1 MESDNQ
7 SGRSDGS
14 RGSSHDGG
22 GSEDESYMH
31 DFQPLAA
38 QAASLRSLPART
50 KDAEAQPLPMTSPQ
64 DLIEFSEL
72 EDYPSLEQL
81 PLEHS
86 PSQGDASSEES
97 PPHVRILR
105 AAASHKSP
113 SGESFALPQVGFED
127 SMEMPGLS
135 PTADAYT
142 SSRSPHEET
151 KSSEDTLVGEGLKSL
166 DGSNHRDEVSM
177 EGGSLSQH
185 TTSSL
190 SLPPHSKS
198 SHSSLSQH
206 TTSSLSLPPHSK
218 SSHST
223 LSQQTTSSL
232 SLPPHSKSSH
242 STLSQHTLSSHSTL
256 SHPGREDRTLLADQP
271 DLSAYPLPEDDE
283 GANAAVD
290 QVSRILDM
298 LGPRPSVTGEETT
311 FPVTS
316 SRSEGSIRRG
326 SLEREPSGV
335 MSRVSLLSMESSSRI
350 HGISQMNLDSVDSQ
364 DSLAQRVKDLLGD
377 TTTQAGSRLSGLST
391 RQSAAGRS
399 DDGVT
404 NKTGA
409 GEKFDRHLDFDP
421 DADVVSS
428 SQSNDVVNI
437 HDSIAGRK
445 PLSQSTP
452 YLVLPVDPLTQI
464 KLPSPQAKEVE
475 DEQPSRVTY
484 GQDRTKDLSVETSAQ
499 KPDDVIAAKRQAWSA
514 FPPPSQESRHSQ
526 ISQDS
531 LNPSQEPQR
540 KYLSEDI
547 QRFPPLGLVELEA
560 GPHSQETMVKQLEV
574 RTDNVGKRLSDRQL
588 SPRDFPPDAKK
599 PRNEE
604 DGASTTQGQ
613 YAQPE
618 SARTSRSSYIRGM
631 NLESIDSEDSIA
643 DRVRYLLGGESP
655 STSEPQLSVRSEASG
670 HGVPR
675 EIQRASS
682 TQGYPYSSQRP
693 VTDSQTLGVGV
704 SPREPSPLHVT
715 SLAGREHTLK
725 RSSYE
730 EFWIDRPSS
739 ANGSPSRPVGLTSSQ
754 RSASDSELHVS
765 PRGGGR
771 SRRER
776 YEEVRS
782 QARLSRAADFTSS
795 TDAQLQDGHTEP
807 RASQQP
813 TSDLPASS
821 YTKPYQFV
829 STAPLGDS
837 ETQDGGAGMFAA
849 PSFEL
854 DQQELSRVSGHTHY
868 TVDTL
873 SQSVSL
879 PVGSVHSP
887 NTTGPMEH
895 TRAEDVNDRQEFKL
909 QLDNDALGGESAA
922 QTARSDNTARTTR
935 TQNGGLTGRTLSPA
949 SSRDSLAQQVYD
961 ILTSPSYLDRYSN
974 TDGPTSP
981 LLADPSYKVDLQT
994 RLGLGR
1000 DDQETARGPS
1010 VAELH
1015 EKTRQLLEQY
1025 DKEMAERESL
1035 ESDRVPTARHST
1047 SSHYADRRSIENRSR
1062 MSGVDNSQQAI
1073 RTSIESR
1080 SRLSGAD
1087 KHTGQTSVED
1097 RSTMFGLGRPQYA
1110 DQTSLENRA
1119 RLSGVDNTQ
1128 HTGRTSV
1135 EDRSALYG
1143 VDRLQYTDQTS
1154 VENTS
1159 RLSGADQT
1167 QHTGRT
1173 SEENRARLSGMDQ
1186 TQYTSRTPEED
1197 RSASY
1202 GPQHTSPA
1210 ETRASRL
1217 SEVDGNPGDRYQ
1229 HSQDSKSSIRVSAIS
1244 GEEGQEPPHKAEGR
1258 AVSRMSERANSR
1270 RESGEREPLSSPSRM
1285 SENEVYTN
1293 RGSVMSQIVSPR
1305 RAPSQTSTVSQLD
1318 TARTT
1323 DTMDSLAYKVRHLL
1337 ERESPERRV
1346 DAILKEA
1353 EMVEQTAIT
1362 EALLEEAERT
1372 EQALLGTPTR
1382 IYDIQRSRRTS
1393 EGMMSSRSSVSS
1405 RLSVDSGSF
1414 APIGLPFTAFDFAR
1428 NLISNQLTKVAEN
1441 KFDHSVNLLGMT
1453 PQVSQESAVVMAGGV
1468 RGDRSGVSQRSSE
1481 GRPSR
1486 ASHHSAR
1493 SADREEAYGHERH
1506 DTRSSRHSYEA
1517 KYAEEDDRNAD
1528 FWATPQRSREPS
1540 RQGYRDDSTKAMGS
1554 RDVHMHVPQEEKAK
1568 SAATQP
1574 REDLQ
1579 YPDRQ
1584 TGGSR
1589 GTSAERPTETGR
1601 ERRPGPRLQLYRPV
1615 GSPDVFYVPLAEER
1629 EPDTPVSQTTLES
1642 THLGSDDAESP
1653 SFPASYLGTR
1663 KDTFEAIH
1671 SVGIYGTRKSPKYL
1685 SKLSKSQEGS
1695 PGEKTVNRAGP
1706 REPQKEPSGG
1716 ESDGINEERVRV
1728 IIERER
1734 RSLDGTPSAADREER
1749 STGGERK
1756 DVTQGKPAVTEHRMV
1771 QRDGRGR
1778 SSEGWDRGQDRPG
1791 VYPARAR
1798 EAWSGEGTRE
1808 RQRPKSTVTDDVV
1821 RAKPAASFIEYP
1833 PSLQSR
1839 SPPEDRHRAM
1849 EEDFK
1854 PLAPDP
1860 QSPKGRGLT
1869 RAELEDRRA
1878 GRPLRD
1884 GGLKDRHRSPP
1895 DDTYHRPAAR
1905 HEPGYRRTE
1914 TSPSRYRGDRDVGY
1928 SRDRTRDYP
1937 RDRPT
1942 PDARPP
1948 DVTSYDRYGAVGGTR
1963 ADRSPIRD
1971 YVNRS
1976 PDRDRGTRASLRRY
1990 QPTSPGRYR
1999 ETRPDTYRQEYDT
2012 RRARDATRRDYD
2024 VSTLRRNQSVL
2035 QEVLEQEE
2043 RVEGRLQG
2051 RPNLDELWNNFK
2063 EEVVSKLEDEENQ
2076 LEPAQLEELAD
2087 MMRDP
2092 LKFSLQQ
2099 MYKDHV
2105 QRKAEQQEGR
2115 RMTEDPAPPEEG
2127 ETSCELRD
2135 AIKVKMKDLEQTEDH
2150 GVQTP
2155 DKTRSAMAQKA
2166 QKPKVKQGP
2175 IDNSPELSASAT
2187 SSTLTDGEET
2197 LTKERLEKTKE
2208 RPRKDRPVEKKPSRK
2223 ADVPSRDKGSAAEP
2237 QGEEPSASS
2246 LLDSI
2251 NTQRLTKIFG
2261 DLRSPASSEA
2271 NSLTS
2276 DSSSVSSIDS
2286 VRFYQVFGQ
2295 SNPKLRDLA
2304 KKIQKQKDRHGKKRD
2319 KSGLSYLSS
2328 GASTLT
2334 LSPVPETDRDLT
2346 DDTSPVSTA
2355 SSEAG
2360 DGKKQTRKKLYPQ
2373 ETESSP
2379 TDTDSSAPC
2388 QCQAKKQGRQKESRE
2403 ERQERIKRYQESR
2416 PKDLPK
2422 KETKEQEAFKKPTQP
2437 PQRKQ
2442 KTGKQERPRHPRK
2455 EKKNDF
2461 GAVFP
2466 SPVIA
2471 STPAPH
2477 GNKVTIGI
2485 QTTPSLNSSMD
2496 SSVSTPGERNRA
2508 TQTTPSL
2515 DSGSDMEIK
2524 RPRERKKQK
2533 PDQTSYYQSTPMPK
2547 SGAADRGRPAGE
2559 EDVSAISSPGGMA
2572 WFQPMA
2578 EDRPWRQRKSN
2589 GGFDGSPT
2597 DDNQPERRRARSGSH
2612 DDKFVVSVPVTTP
2625 EQKSRD
2631 RQPQAAP
2638 QYPVLFESVKKRKE
2652 ERQTKPKSTE
2662 KGEAASENARP
2673 GLAWYVPVAQALP
2686 WRRPFQERQ
2695 QYTQERQDQ
2704 IVRWMDDMSPHRRGN
2719 QPPKPLE
2726 RLTLQEALKMRNPA
2740 FISKSRERVRRMEL
2754 AAEERRHEEAFEME
2768 RMRLF
2773 GEERRRLQATEPAP
2787 LSENL
2792 HRPKKRTITKKEMAA
2807 RSKRMYEKLPEV
2819 QRKKAQE
2826 RRQAAYKSNR
2836 IKAQLFKKKVLD
2848 SLRRKN
2854 ELAY

>member
-1 MESDNQ
+1 MMESDE
-7 SGRSDGS
+7 SGRSGGS

-38 QAASLRSLPART
+38 QAVSTRSLPVHT
-50 KDAEAQPLPMTSPQ
+50 KDITQPLTVQSPP

-81 PLEHS
+81 PLEQS
-86 PSQGDASSEES
+86 PSQGDVSSEES

-105 AAASHKSP
+105 AGGAHKSP
-113 SGESFALPQVGFED
+113 SGDSFALPQVGFED

-135 PTADAYT
+135 PTAGAYT
-142 SSRSPHEET
+142 SSQLPHEET
-151 KSSEDTLVGEGLKSL
+151 RSSEDTLVGEGMKSL
-166 DGSNHRDEVSM
+166 EGSDHQDKL

-185 TTSSL
+185 TTSSI

-206 TTSSLSLPPHSK
+206 TM
-218 SSHST
+218 
-223 LSQQTTSSL
+223 
-232 SLPPHSKSSH
+232 
-242 STLSQHTLSSHSTL
+242 SSHSTL
-256 SHPGREDRTLLADQP
+256 SHPGMEERTLLAEQP
-271 DLSAYPLPEDDE
+271 DLSEYPLPEHDE
-283 GANAAVD
+283 GADAAVD

-298 LGPRPSVTGEETT
+298 LGPRPSVTGQET
-311 FPVTS
+311 FPTS
-316 SRSEGSIRRG
+316 STSEGSVRRG
-326 SLEREPSGV
+326 SLEREPAGV
-335 MSRVSLLSMESSSRI
+335 MSRISLLSTESSSRI
-350 HGISQMNLDSVDSQ
+350 HGISQMNLDSMESQ

-377 TTTQAGSRLSGLST
+377 STQAGSRLSGLGA

-404 NKTGA
+404 STGTR
-409 GEKFDRHLDFDP
+409 EKSERDFDA
-421 DADVVSS
+421 DVDDVVSS
-428 SQSNDVVNI
+428 SQSNNMVNI

-452 YLVLPVDPLTQI
+452 YMVLPVDPLTQI
-464 KLPSPQAKEVE
+464 KLPTPQVKEAE
-475 DEQPSRVTY
+475 EEEQPSRVNS
-484 GQDRTKDLSVETSAQ
+484 GQERTMDMSAGTTVP
-499 KPDDVIAAKRQAWSA
+499 KPDDMAFKRQAWGA

-540 KYLSEDI
+540 KYLSEDV

-560 GPHSQETMVKQLEV
+560 GPHSQETLVKQLEGK
-574 RTDNVGKRLSDRQL
+574 TDYVGKRLSDREL
-588 SPRDFPPDAKK
+588 SPRDSPPDVKK

-604 DGASTTQGQ
+604 ELASTTPSQ
-613 YAQPE
+613 YVQPE

-643 DRVRYLLGGESP
+643 DRVRYLLGGDSP
-655 STSEPQLSVRSEASG
+655 GTSDHQLSARSELSSQ
-670 HGVPR
+670 GVPR
-675 EIQRASS
+675 EIQRTSS
-682 TQGYPYSSQRP
+682 TQGYTSHAQRP

-704 SPREPSPLHVT
+704 SPGETSPLHVT

-730 EFWIDRPSS
+730 EFWIDPERPSS

-765 PRGGGR
+765 PRGGRR

-776 YEEVRS
+776 YDEVRS

-795 TDAQLQDGHTEP
+795 ADVQQEGKDPGV
-807 RASQQP
+807 SQQP
-813 TSDLPASS
+813 TSRTSDLPASS
-821 YTKPYQFV
+821 YTQPYQFV
-829 STAPLGDS
+829 STALPGDTTS
-837 ETQDGGAGMFAA
+837 HEGGAGTFTA

-854 DQQELSRVSGHTHY
+854 DQQELSRASGHTHY

-879 PVGSVHSP
+879 PIGSVHSP
-887 NTTGPMEH
+887 NTTGPAEH
-895 TRAEDVNDRQEFKL
+895 TTAQYEEVNRQEFKL
-909 QLDNDALGGESAA
+909 QLENDVLEGESAV
-922 QTARSDNTARTTR
+922 QTARTNNTAR

-1000 DDQETARGPS
+1000 DDEGETPRGPS

-1025 DKEMAERESL
+1025 DKEMAERGSL
-1035 ESDRVPTARHST
+1035 ESDGVPTARHSA
-1047 SSHYADRRSIENRSR
+1047 SSQYADRRSIETRSR
-1062 MSGVDNSQQAI
+1062 MSSGLDKPSQHASRTSLENMSRLSGMEKAQHTGQTLVEDRSTLYGLDRPQHAEKTVGESYMAGVDKTQQ
-1073 RTSIESR
+1073 RMSEEDRSPLYGLDRPQHTSRSSLESR
-1080 SRLSGAD
+1080 ARLSGAD
-1087 KHTGQTSVED
+1087 RD
-1097 RSTMFGLGRPQYA
+1097 
-1110 DQTSLENRA
+1110 
-1119 RLSGVDNTQ
+1119 
-1128 HTGRTSV
+1128 
-1135 EDRSALYG
+1135 
-1143 VDRLQYTDQTS
+1143 
-1154 VENTS
+1154 
-1159 RLSGADQT
+1159 
-1167 QHTGRT
+1167 
-1173 SEENRARLSGMDQ
+1173 EE
-1186 TQYTSRTPEED
+1186 E
-1197 RSASY
+1197 
-1202 GPQHTSPA
+1202 
-1210 ETRASRL
+1210 
-1217 SEVDGNPGDRYQ
+1217 RYQ
-1229 HSQDSKSSIRVSAIS
+1229 YPHDSKSSIRVSAIS
-1244 GEEGQEPPHKAEGR
+1244 GGEERTEPPQSTEGNP
-1258 AVSRMSERANSR
+1258 VPTLSEESVR
-1270 RESGEREPLSSPSRM
+1270 RESNRKAAEEPLSPRSRT
-1285 SENEVYTN
+1285 S

-1323 DTMDSLAYKVRHLL
+1323 DSLDSLAYKVRHLL
-1337 ERESPERRV
+1337 ARESPERRV

-1353 EMVEQTAIT
+1353 ELVEQTAIT

-1372 EQALLGTPTR
+1372 EQALSGTPTR

-1393 EGMMSSRSSVSS
+1393 EGMRSSRSSVSS
-1405 RLSVDSGSF
+1405 RLSVESATF

-1453 PQVSQESAVVMAGGV
+1453 PQVSQETWDPTEVGTGVV
-1468 RGDRSGVSQRSSE
+1468 RGDRSGVSQRASE

-1486 ASHHSAR
+1486 ASHHSTH
-1493 SADREEAYGHERH
+1493 STDRDEMYYNHQRH
-1506 DTRSSRHSYEA
+1506 DARSSRQSFDT
-1517 KYAEEDDRNAD
+1517 KYGEEDERNAD

-1540 RQGYRDDSTKAMGS
+1540 RQGYHHDDKSMGL
-1554 RDVHMHVPQEEKAK
+1554 REAQMHVPQEKKEKV
-1568 SAATQP
+1568 AATAEP
-1574 REDLQ
+1574 REDQTLQ
-1579 YPDRQ
+1579 YPDVQ
-1584 TGGSR
+1584 TGGIR
-1589 GTSAERPTETGR
+1589 GSLTGGPR
-1601 ERRPGPRLQLYRPV
+1601 EGVRGGRPGPRLQLYRPV
-1615 GSPDVFYVPLAEER
+1615 GSPDVFYVPLAEDK

-1695 PGEKTVNRAGP
+1695 PQDKSARTGA
-1706 REPQKEPSGG
+1706 RELQKEPRVKPGG
-1716 ESDGINEERVRV
+1716 ESDGINEERVRA

-1734 RSLDGTPSAADREER
+1734 RSLGGEDGTPSATDRSREER
-1749 STGGERK
+1749 FRVVERK
-1756 DVTQGKPAVTEHRMV
+1756 EKSPGEGRRSDLTRDKPAAAGHREV
-1771 QRDGRGR
+1771 HRDGR
-1778 SSEGWDRGQDRPG
+1778 DRLSDHRDRAQDRP
-1791 VYPARAR
+1791 VDHPARAR
-1798 EAWSGEGTRE
+1798 EIMSGEGTRE
-1808 RQRPKSTVTDDVV
+1808 RQRPRSTDAGDLIRT
-1821 RAKPAASFIEYP
+1821 KPAASFIEYP
-1833 PSLQSR
+1833 ASLQSR
-1839 SPPEDRHRAM
+1839 SPPEDR

-1854 PLAPDP
+1854 ALQPEP
-1860 QSPKGRGLT
+1860 QSPLKGRGLT
-1869 RAELEDRRA
+1869 RAELDDHL
-1878 GRPLRD
+1878 LRD
-1884 GGLKDRHRSPP
+1884 RGLKDRRRSPP
-1895 DDTYHRPAAR
+1895 AEAYHRPAAR
-1905 HEPGYRRTE
+1905 QDLGYRRATE
-1914 TSPSRYRGDRDVGY
+1914 TSPSRYRGDRDGGY
-1928 SRDRTRDYP
+1928 GRDRTRDYI
-1937 RDRPT
+1937 RERPT
-1942 PDARPP
+1942 DVRPP
-1948 DVTSYDRYGAVGGTR
+1948 GAAGYDRHGAVGRTR

-1971 YVNRS
+1971 YVS
-1976 PDRDRGTRASLRRY
+1976 PDRDRGARVSPGRY
-1990 QPTSPGRYR
+1990 QAASPGRYR
-1999 ETRPDTYRQEYDT
+1999 ETRPYRDTYRHEYDT
-2012 RRARDATRRDYD
+2012 RRARDSPRRDYD
-2024 VSTLRRNQSVL
+2024 ISTLRRNQDVL
-2035 QEVLEQEE
+2035 REVLELEE
-2043 RVEGRLQG
+2043 RVEGRLEG
-2051 RPNLDELWNNFK
+2051 RPNLDELWNNFQ
-2063 EEVVSKLEDEENQ
+2063 EEVVSKMEEEEK
-2076 LEPAQLEELAD
+2076 LEPAQLEELAS

-2105 QRKAEQQEGR
+2105 QRKAQQQGR
-2115 RMTEDPAPPEEG
+2115 TAEPPQEEG

-2135 AIKVKMKDLEQTEDH
+2135 AIKVKMKDLEQTEDLDTP
-2150 GVQTP
+2150 TP
-2155 DKTRSAMAQKA
+2155 DTMPAVAKKA
-2166 QKPKVKQGP
+2166 QKSERKQGHREKY
-2175 IDNSPELSASAT
+2175 PEPPGSA
-2187 SSTLTDGEET
+2187 SSTLTEGEET
-2197 LTKERLEKTKE
+2197 LTEERLEKPQENQRKN
-2208 RPRKDRPVEKKPSRK
+2208 RPAEKKPSRK
-2223 ADVPSRDKGSAAEP
+2223 SKAEAPPREGTKSPREDPSAA
-2237 QGEEPSASS
+2237 S

-2261 DLRSPASSEA
+2261 DLHSPASSDV
-2271 NSLTS
+2271 NSLAS

-2286 VRFYQVFGQ
+2286 ARFYQVFGQ

-2304 KKIQKQKDRHGKKRD
+2304 KKIQKQKDRHGKKRE

-2346 DDTSPVSTA
+2346 DDTSPLSTA
-2355 SSEAG
+2355 SSDAG
-2360 DGKKQTRKKLYPQ
+2360 DVKKQTRKTLSLYPQ

-2379 TDTDSSAPC
+2379 NDTDSSVPC
-2388 QCQAKKQGRQKESRE
+2388 QCKAKKEGRE
-2403 ERQERIKRYQESR
+2403 ERQERIKRYQEAR
-2416 PKDLPK
+2416 HKEPTR
-2422 KETKEQEAFKKPTQP
+2422 KETREEDTFKKPTQP

-2442 KTGKQERPRHPRK
+2442 KAGKQERRHPKK

-2466 SPVIA
+2466 SPVTA

-2485 QTTPSLNSSMD
+2485 QTTPSLNSSVD
-2496 SSVSTPGERNRA
+2496 SSVSTPRERSRG

-2515 DSGSDMEIK
+2515 DSGSDTSTK
-2524 RPRERKKQK
+2524 RPKERRKQK
-2533 PDQTSYYQSTPMPK
+2533 PDKTIYYESTPMHK
-2547 SGAADRGRPAGE
+2547 SGAADRGRPADEGN
-2559 EDVSAISSPGGMA
+2559 VSAISSPGGMA
-2572 WFQPMA
+2572 WFQPMV
-2578 EDRPWRQRKSN
+2578 EDKPWRQRKSS
-2589 GGFDGSPT
+2589 GGSLGSPT
-2597 DDNQPERRRARSGSH
+2597 EDNLPERRRARSGSH
-2612 DDKFVVSVPVTTP
+2612 DDKLVVSVPVTTP
-2625 EQKSRD
+2625 EQKGKD
-2631 RQPQAAP
+2631 HQPQEAP

-2652 ERQTKPKSTE
+2652 ARETKPKSTE
-2662 KGEAASENARP
+2662 KGEEHSVNARP
-2673 GLAWYVPVAQALP
+2673 GLAWYVPVAQDLP

-2695 QYTQERQDQ
+2695 QYPQDRQDQ
-2704 IVRWMDDMSPHRRGN
+2704 IVRWMDDTSPHRRAPN
-2719 QPPKPLE
+2719 QPPRPLE

-2754 AAEERRHEEAFEME
+2754 AAEERRHEEEFELE
-2768 RMRLF
+2768 RIRLF
-2773 GEERRRLQATEPAP
+2773 GEERRRRQATEPAP
-2787 LSENL
+2787 QSENL
-2792 HRPKKRTITKKEMAA
+2792 HRPKKRIITKKEMAA

-2826 RRQAAYKSNR
+2826 RRQASYKSNR

-2854 ELAY
+2854 DIIY